1 METIILAT
9 HNKSKLKEIQYIFAT
24 IPEMK
29 NFQLISMSDAGIH
42 DEILESGTTYEEN
55 AVIKAEVVHNLTG
68 QMVMADDSG
77 IEIDALAGEPGVYS
91 ARYLGE
97 DTTYDVKSADI
108 LRRMHGIPRERRT
121 ARYVCSIAFIGK
133 DNHLRV
139 IRCDLHGHIT
149 EKPSGENGFA
159 YDNIFEV
166 GDTGRTVAELS
177 DIEKVQITHRAMAVK
192 KICQTIPLQ
201 VKEIQID
208 KGGLESIK
216 EKLKPQS

>member
-9 HNKSKLKEIQYIFAT
+9 HNKNKLKEIQDIFAA

-42 DEILESGTTYEEN
+42 DEIMENGTTYEEN

-97 DTTYDVKSADI
+97 DTPYNVKINDI
-108 LRRMHGIPRERRT
+108 LRRMHGIPKERRT

-133 DNHLRV
+133 DNHLRT
-139 IRCDLHGHIT
+139 IRCDLHGCIA
-149 EKPSGENGFA
+149 EKPSGGNGFA

-166 GDTGRTVAELS
+166 EDTGRTMAELS
-177 DIEKVQITHRAMAVK
+177 DIEKVKITHRAMAVRR
-192 KICQTIPLQ
+192 ICKTIPRQ
-201 VKEIQID
+201 VQEIQIE